1 MWSFYNKYSEFI
13 NPIITALISFILG
26 LLLEKYNSKKEL
38 EKMEKQHKLDFEK
51 YIQDN
56 TYDSKRNVIYK
67 SLSFL
72 DDYYSWLTFEVE
84 PVRKDISISELT
96 ILARECYNE
105 LCVSCNNEKII
116 SLFNAIIFSKDT
128 DSLMANFNDYRIAAR
143 EELGLESINL
153 NKDVCFISRVSTKE
167 LCDQENIN

>member
-1 MWSFYNKYSEFI
+1 MWSFYNEYSEFI

-84 PVRKDISISELT
+84 PVRKDISISP
-96 ILARECYNE
+96 
-105 LCVSCNNEKII
+105 
-116 SLFNAIIFSKDT
+116 FSMYCTVPKY
-128 DSLMANFNDYRIAAR
+128 LIH
-143 EELGLESINL
+143 
-153 NKDVCFISRVSTKE
+153 
-167 LCDQENIN
+167 